1 MGKSVVFELFM
12 PPRIFR
18 DILVVDRSA
27 LARNM
32 YQLLF
37 SAQSRYRVLF
47 AEEYESLFKR
57 SKRLRPDLLIV
68 NSNALPREEHNAD
81 LKFPAP
87 AIVIHSKDRVDL
99 KEQVSGRKDVV
110 LIEKP
115 FYPYDLISVANR
127 LIFMA
132 VEKARKAAVRTANR
146 SHKAAPKTARRRK
159 HG

>member
-1 MGKSVVFELFM
+1 M

-18 DILVVDRSA
+18 DILVIDRSA
-27 LARNM
+27 LAKNM

-57 SKRLRPDLLIV
+57 SKRLRPDLMIV
-68 NSNALPREEHNAD
+68 NSNTLERNAE

-87 AIVIHSKDRVDL
+87 AILIVSKDRFDL
-99 KEQVSGRKDVV
+99 REQTTGRRDVV
-110 LIEKP
+110 VIEKP

-127 LIFMA
+127 LIFTA
-132 VEKARKAAVRTANR
+132 VQKSKEKAKKAGA
-146 SHKAAPKTARRRK
+146 KRK
-159 HG
+159 HA

>member
-1 MGKSVVFELFM
+1 M

-27 LARNM
+27 LACNM

-37 SAQSRYRVLF
+37 SSQSRYRVLF
-47 AEEYESLFKR
+47 AEEYETLFKR
-57 SKRLRPDLLIV
+57 SKRLRPDLMIV
-68 NSNALPREEHNAD
+68 NSNALARNAE

-87 AIVIHSKDRVDL
+87 AILIVSKDRVDL
-99 KEQVSGRKDVV
+99 REQAAGRKDLV

-127 LIFMA
+127 LILSA
-132 VEKARKAAVRTANR
+132 VEKAKERNRRAEARAGKRAPAGKAAR
-146 SHKAAPKTARRRK
+146 KRK

>member
-1 MGKSVVFELFM
+1 M

-18 DILVVDRSA
+18 DILVIDRSA
-27 LARNM
+27 LAKNM
-32 YQLLF
+32 YELLF

-57 SKRLRPDLLIV
+57 SKRLRPDLIIV
-68 NSNALPREEHNAD
+68 NSNALDKLDGRFDDKHAE

-87 AIVIHSKDRVDL
+87 AILIVSKDRMDL
-99 KEQVSGRKDVV
+99 REQAAGRKDVV
-110 LIEKP
+110 KIEKP

-127 LIFMA
+127 LIFTA
-132 VEKARKAAVRTANR
+132 LEKAKAKAKGKAKRASARAAGRPRK
-146 SHKAAPKTARRRK
+146 KK

>member
-1 MGKSVVFELFM
+1 M

-18 DILVVDRSA
+18 DILVIDRSA
-27 LARNM
+27 LAKNM
-32 YQLLF
+32 YELLF
-37 SAQSRYRVLF
+37 SAQSRYRVLY

-57 SKRLRPDLLIV
+57 SKRLRPDLMIV
-68 NSNALPREEHNAD
+68 NSNTLPKVNGDVGNQQAE

-87 AIVIHSKDRVDL
+87 AILIVSKDRVDL
-99 KEQVSGRKDVV
+99 KEKAMGRKDIV

-127 LIFMA
+127 LILIA
-132 VEKARKAAVRTANR
+132 VEKAKRVSARTDGR
-146 SHKAAPKTARRRK
+146 SGKRPGRPPKNPKLRN

>member
-1 MGKSVVFELFM
+1 M

-18 DILVVDRSA
+18 DILVIDRSA
-27 LARNM
+27 LAKNM
-32 YQLLF
+32 YDLLF
-37 SAQSRYRVLF
+37 SAQSRYRVLY

-57 SKRLRPDLLIV
+57 SKRLRPDLMIV
-68 NSNALPREEHNAD
+68 NSNALPKNDDKTEEQPAE

-87 AIVIHSKDRVDL
+87 AILIVSKDRLDL
-99 KEQVSGRKDVV
+99 KEKAVGRKDIV

-127 LIFMA
+127 LIFTA
-132 VEKARKAAVRTANR
+132 LEKAKVKAKKAAGRPVGRPGRPAGLSKKRT
-146 SHKAAPKTARRRK
+146 

>member
-1 MGKSVVFELFM
+1 M

-27 LARNM
+27 LAKNM

-37 SAQSRYRVLF
+37 SSQSRYRVLF
-47 AEEYESLFKR
+47 AEEYENLFKR

-68 NSNALPREEHNAD
+68 NSNTLNTQDRQAE

-87 AIVIHSKDRVDL
+87 TILIVSKDRFDL
-99 KEQVSGRKDVV
+99 RELVAGRKDVV
-110 LIEKP
+110 VIEKP

-127 LIFMA
+127 LIFTA
-132 VEKARKAAVRTANR
+132 LERSKARLKAR
-146 SHKAAPKTARRRK
+146 SRKEERRVPGRPRK
-159 HG
+159 RRNVS

>member
-1 MGKSVVFELFM
+1 M

-18 DILVVDRSA
+18 DILVIDRSA
-27 LARNM
+27 LAKNM
-32 YQLLF
+32 YELLF
-37 SAQSRYRVLF
+37 SAQSRYRVLY

-57 SKRLRPDLLIV
+57 SKRLRPDLMIV
-68 NSNALPREEHNAD
+68 NSNALPKNGDKNEEQPAD

-87 AIVIHSKDRVDL
+87 AILIVSKDRLDL
-99 KEQVSGRKDVV
+99 KEKAVGRKDIV

-127 LIFMA
+127 LIFTA
-132 VEKARKAAVRTANR
+132 IEKAKVKAKKAAGRPGR
-146 SHKAAPKTARRRK
+146 PSGLLKKRK

>member
-1 MGKSVVFELFM
+1 M

-18 DILVVDRSA
+18 DILVIDRSA

-68 NSNALPREEHNAD
+68 NSNALPRQDRSVEI
-81 LKFPAP
+81 KFPAP
-87 AIVIHSKDRVDL
+87 AILIVSKDRVDL
-99 KEQVSGRKDVV
+99 KEQAAGRKDVA

-132 VEKARKAAVRTANR
+132 VEKMKTRMRAKA
-146 SHKAAPKTARRRK
+146 KTLKVVKKRK

>member
-1 MGKSVVFELFM
+1 M

-27 LARNM
+27 LACNM

-37 SAQSRYRVLF
+37 SSQSRYRVLF

-57 SKRLRPDLLIV
+57 SKRLRPDLMIV
-68 NSNALPREEHNAD
+68 NSNALDRNAE

-87 AIVIHSKDRVDL
+87 AILIVSKDRVDL
-99 KEQVSGRKDVV
+99 REQAAGRKDLV

-127 LIFMA
+127 LILSA
-132 VEKARKAAVRTANR
+132 VEKAKERNRRAEARSGKRAPAKAAR
-146 SHKAAPKTARRRK
+146 KRK

>member
-1 MGKSVVFELFM
+1 M

-18 DILVVDRSA
+18 DILVIDRSA
-27 LARNM
+27 LAKNM

-57 SKRLRPDLLIV
+57 SKRLRPDLMIV
-68 NSNALPREEHNAD
+68 NSNSLGKLQNNNNEEM
-81 LKFPAP
+81 KFPAP
-87 AIVIHSKDRVDL
+87 AILIVSKDRVDL
-99 KEQVSGRKDVV
+99 RELALGRKDVV

-127 LIFMA
+127 LIFAA
-132 VEKARKAAVRTANR
+132 VQKTKERAKRSEMLLKKAAGKARK
-146 SHKAAPKTARRRK
+146 SKTQRPRK

>member
-1 MGKSVVFELFM
+1 M

-68 NSNALPREEHNAD
+68 NSNSLPRQDRHAE

-87 AIVIHSKDRVDL
+87 AIVIMSKDRVDL
-99 KEQVSGRKDVV
+99 KEQAAGRKDLV

-132 VEKARKAAVRTANR
+132 VEKARKAAVRAAAKPH
-146 SHKAAPKTARRRK
+146 HKKKRK

>member
-1 MGKSVVFELFM
+1 M

-27 LARNM
+27 LACNM

-37 SAQSRYRVLF
+37 SSQSRYRVLF

-57 SKRLRPDLLIV
+57 SKRLRPDLMIV
-68 NSNALPREEHNAD
+68 NSNALARNAE

-87 AIVIHSKDRVDL
+87 AILIVSKDRVDL
-99 KEQVSGRKDVV
+99 REQAAGRKDLV

-127 LIFMA
+127 LILSA
-132 VEKARKAAVRTANR
+132 VEKAKERNRPRRGARGQTGAGRQGRRK
-146 SHKAAPKTARRRK
+146 RK

>member
-1 MGKSVVFELFM
+1 M

-18 DILVVDRSA
+18 DILVIDRSA

-37 SAQSRYRVLF
+37 SSQSRYRVLF

-57 SKRLRPDLLIV
+57 SKRLRPDLMIV
-68 NSNALPREEHNAD
+68 NSNALERNAE

-87 AIVIHSKDRVDL
+87 AILIVSEDRVDL
-99 KEQVSGRKDVV
+99 REQALGRKDLV

-127 LIFMA
+127 LILAA
-132 VEKARKAAVRTANR
+132 VEKAKERGRRAEARAMRPTDKG
-146 SHKAAPKTARRRK
+146 PKKRK
-159 HG
+159 HA